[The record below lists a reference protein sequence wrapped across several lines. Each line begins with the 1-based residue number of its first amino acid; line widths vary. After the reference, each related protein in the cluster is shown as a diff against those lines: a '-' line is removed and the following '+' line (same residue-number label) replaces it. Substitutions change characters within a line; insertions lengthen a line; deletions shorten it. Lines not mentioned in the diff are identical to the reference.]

1 MMVSGSRSNQ
11 DQDPQGAAMANDK
24 KPKKA
29 QPPKVHGASS
39 RGSGLAGTLADT
51 AKKAPLAP
59 AKKKK

>member
-1 MMVSGSRSNQ
+1 
-11 DQDPQGAAMANDK
+11 MANDK